1 MKKTADKIVKF
12 SSKVVRKTLPNTAE
26 APTQPS
32 AAARARRQ
40 RTAEPVPS
48 QSLGW
53 TFLSNHTHVLVA
65 LAAEPDLTLR
75 DIAQRVGITERGVI
89 RIVEELEQAGVLSR
103 EREGRRNR
111 YALNLEASLRHPLEQ
126 HCRIGELLAL
136 IVRR

>member
-1 MKKTADKIVKF
+1 MKKAAIESVKGT
-12 SSKVVRKTLPNTAE
+12 SKAVRKSLSEPAGKAAKTA
-26 APTQPS
+26 S
-32 AAARARRQ
+32 H
-40 RTAEPVPS
+40 AEPKAADPVPPGP
-48 QSLGW
+48 GW

-111 YALNLEASLRHPLEQ
+111 YALNLDASLRHPLEQ
-126 HCRIGELLAL
+126 HCRIGELLDL
-136 IVRR
+136 ILRR

>member
-1 MKKTADKIVKF
+1 MKKAAVKTVKAV
-12 SSKVVRKTLPNTAE
+12 SKSIRKSLPEAAGKPAKSVPPAALKAAE
-26 APTQPS
+26 EVSPS
-32 AAARARRQ
+32 
-40 RTAEPVPS
+40 P
-48 QSLGW
+48 GW

-111 YALNLEASLRHPLEQ
+111 YALNLEASLRHPLER
-126 HCRIGELLAL
+126 HCRIGELLDL
-136 IVRR
+136 ILRR

>member
-1 MKKTADKIVKF
+1 MKKAAVK
-12 SSKVVRKTLPNTAE
+12 SVKAVSKGVRKTLPEPAGEPHRTV
-26 APTQPS
+26 APPAPKAS
-32 AAARARRQ
+32 SDAAAG
-40 RTAEPVPS
+40 P
-48 QSLGW
+48 GW

-111 YALNLEASLRHPLEQ
+111 YALNLEASLRHPLER
-126 HCRIGELLAL
+126 HCRIGELLDL
-136 IVRR
+136 ILRR

>member
-1 MKKTADKIVKF
+1 MKKAAVKTVKAV
-12 SSKVVRKTLPNTAE
+12 SKSVRKSLSEAAGKPAKSVPPAALKAAE
-26 APTQPS
+26 EVSPS
-32 AAARARRQ
+32 
-40 RTAEPVPS
+40 P
-48 QSLGW
+48 GW

-111 YALNLEASLRHPLEQ
+111 YALNLEASLRHPLER
-126 HCRIGELLAL
+126 HCRIGELLDL
-136 IVRR
+136 ILRR

>member
-1 MKKTADKIVKF
+1 MKKAAVKTVKAA
-12 SSKVVRKTLPNTAE
+12 SKGVRKTLPEPAGKPATTSPRKLA
-26 APTQPS
+26 S
-32 AAARARRQ
+32 DAAAG
-40 RTAEPVPS
+40 P
-48 QSLGW
+48 GW

-89 RIVEELEQAGVLSR
+89 RIVEELEQGGVLSR

-111 YALNLEASLRHPLEQ
+111 YALNLDASLRHPLEQ

-136 IVRR
+136 ILRR

>member
-1 MKKTADKIVKF
+1 MKKAAVKNVKPA
-12 SSKVVRKTLPNTAE
+12 SKSVRKTLSETAVKP
-26 APTQPS
+26 ASTP
-32 AAARARRQ
+32 ARAARKSADEL
-40 RTAEPVPS
+40 APS
-48 QSLGW
+48 PGW

-111 YALNLEASLRHPLEQ
+111 YVLNLDASLRHPLER
-126 HCRIGELLAL
+126 HCRIGELLDL
-136 IVRR
+136 ILRR

>member
-1 MKKTADKIVKF
+1 MKKAAVEPVKTA
-12 SSKVVRKTLPNTAE
+12 SKSVRKTLSKAAGKPARSVSPAALKAADE
-26 APTQPS
+26 VSPS
-32 AAARARRQ
+32 
-40 RTAEPVPS
+40 P
-48 QSLGW
+48 GW

-111 YALNLEASLRHPLEQ
+111 YALNLDASLRHPLER
-126 HCRIGELLAL
+126 HCRIGELLDL
-136 IVRR
+136 ILRR

>member
-1 MKKTADKIVKF
+1 MKKAAVKNVKPA
-12 SSKVVRKTLPNTAE
+12 SKGVRKTLSE
-26 APTQPS
+26 AAGKPEKIS
-32 AAARARRQ
+32 APAATKA
-40 RTAEPVPS
+40 ASDPAAGP
-48 QSLGW
+48 GW

-111 YALNLEASLRHPLEQ
+111 YALNLEASLRHPLER
-126 HCRIGELLAL
+126 HCRIGELLDL
-136 IVRR
+136 ILRR